1 MKMYF
6 NEYIDYLNEY
16 NANYSLDGQTYPKL
30 SYVKIQKKFR
40 KDLIYKNIRTRLI
53 NIALSMF
60 KWGTPPSID
69 DRQIELGFLIRGC
82 MCLFTGSLGDLML
95 PCIATNRLNVYGN
108 PTIVRAYGWNGFNKK
123 VEIKYLTDIPTNFI
137 DIKTEKKSNFKG
149 VFVRDNPL
157 AYPYIN
163 YINQYAY
170 SIADKIVALE
180 IATQRLKNPF
190 HYIVNERALKDTVEK
205 LAEKIEK
212 NEDVIIEIK
221 GKASLDEIENSI
233 KLVDNKLNANNIKE
247 IRNNINFDFN
257 MFLETLGINTNPSP
271 DKSQV
276 VLTPELESNNDLIDL
291 EQDVRFKLREKFCK
305 DAKEILGIDIKV
317 EKNLVELKKEI
328 EKTKGGWEN
337 DTDGEQ
343 GATE

>member
-30 SYVKIQKKFR
+30 NYIKIQKKAR
-40 KDLIYKNIRTRLI
+40 KNLVYRNIRTRLI
-53 NIALSMF
+53 NIALVMF

-69 DRQIELGFLIRGC
+69 ERQIELGFILRGC
-82 MCLFTGSLGDLML
+82 MCLFTGSLGNLML

-108 PTIVRAYGWNGFNKK
+108 PTSVRVYGWNGFNKK
-123 VEIKYLTDIPTNFI
+123 VNIKYLADIPTNYEGEE
-137 DIKTEKKSNFKG
+137 EKKSNFTG

-157 AYPYIN
+157 AYPYIY

-170 SIADKIVALE
+170 SLADKIIALE

-190 HYIVNERALKDTVEK
+190 HYIVSDRALKDTIEA
-205 LAEKIEK
+205 LSEKIED
-212 NEDVIIEIK
+212 NEDVIIQVK
-221 GKASLDEIENSI
+221 GKTNLDEIDKSI

-291 EQDVRFKLREKFCK
+291 EQDVRFKLRKKFCE
-305 DAKEILGIDIKV
+305 DAKKILNIDIKV
-317 EKNLVELKKEI
+317 EKNLVALKKEI
-328 EKTKGGWEN
+328 ENVKGGLI
-337 DTDGEQ
+337 GEPSDKQ
-343 GATE
+343 KKTE